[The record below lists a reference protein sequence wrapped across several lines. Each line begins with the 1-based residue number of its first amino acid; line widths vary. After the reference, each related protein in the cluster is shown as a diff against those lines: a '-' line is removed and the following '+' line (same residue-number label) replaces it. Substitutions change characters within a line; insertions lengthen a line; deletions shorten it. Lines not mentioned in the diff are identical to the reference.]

1 MRVVLKKDLKIDNML
16 YHKHTEFYLLV
27 INWDDKNRDSFN
39 YTMKYKDKVLTANSN
54 LFNVDFTDVKRS

>member
-1 MRVVLKKDLKIDNML
+1 MRVVLKKDLKIDNVL
-16 YHKHTEFYLLV
+16 YHKHTEFYLLG

-39 YTMKYKDKVLTANSN
+39 YTMKYKDKVLTANSH